1 MNGIIRSTPAFG
13 PTVLGLIVAMSM
25 GCSDSGTTVLDGQ
38 PPSDAGVDYL
48 VYQDTQPTDTQP
60 ADTQPTETQLTDAQ
74 LNDAQLNDAQLNDA
88 QATDTA
94 QPQDAIVPSDGSTG
108 FPQALDGIWLVGW
121 IGGLNRFSWVR
132 FSVTSKTGGTA
143 IINKGALTGGTVPY
157 WSCSGSTTWNITSK
171 PNTIQLHYPSATCT
185 GMKSESFTFTSIS
198 PFSGSYPKG
207 AQFKAAI
214 QASGST
220 PATVSG
226 YKFPLSQCDATL
238 TTCKD
243 PL

>member
-1 MNGIIRSTPAFG
+1 MNGIVRSTPAFG

-25 GCSDSGTTVLDGQ
+25 GCSDSGTTILDGQ
-38 PPSDAGVDYL
+38 PPSDVGVDTL
-48 VYQDTQPTDTQP
+48 PTDTLPTDTQPTDTQ
-60 ADTQPTETQLTDAQ
+60 LTDTKAI
-74 LNDAQLNDAQLNDA
+74 DALAADA

-94 QPQDAIVPSDGSTG
+94 QPQDAIVPTDGNTG

-143 IINKGALTGGTVPY
+143 IINKGTLTGGTVPY

-185 GMKSESFTFTSIS
+185 GMKSESFTFTSIT
-198 PFSGSYPKG
+198 PFTGSYPKG
-207 AQFKAAI
+207 AQFEAKI
-214 QASGST
+214 QALTST
-220 PATVSG
+220 PTTVSG
-226 YKFPLSQCDATL
+226 YKFPSSQCDATM